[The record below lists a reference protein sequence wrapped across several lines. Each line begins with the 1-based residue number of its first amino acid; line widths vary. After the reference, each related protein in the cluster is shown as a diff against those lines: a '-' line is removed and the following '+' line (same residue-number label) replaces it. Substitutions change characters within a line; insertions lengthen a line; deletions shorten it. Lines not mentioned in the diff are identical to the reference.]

1 MINSKIFS
9 KGYDIFVDVIDYD
22 LDYEE
27 IHFIVDEEMF
37 VLSLTMIN
45 GYELLTKDNAVIEHD
60 NDYQLI
66 DEEDLYQLHQNL
78 KATSFYRK
86 VKQRAVEQV
95 IKADSGMTEID
106 WNEQELY
113 ETELILDDLQ

>member
-60 NDYQLI
+60 NEYELI
-66 DEEDLYQLHQNL
+66 DEEDLHQLHQNL

-86 VKQRAVEQV
+86 VKQRAVDQV
-95 IKADSGMTEID
+95 IKADSGMAEID

-113 ETELILDDLQ
+113 ETELMLDDLQ

>member
-1 MINSKIFS
+1 MINNKVFN
-9 KGYDIFVDVIDYD
+9 KNYDIFIDVIDYD

-27 IHFIVDEEMF
+27 FHFIVDDETF
-37 VLSLTMIN
+37 ILSLTMLN
-45 GYELLTKDNAVIEHD
+45 GYELMTSDNSMIEHD
-60 NDYQLI
+60 SDYELI
-66 DEEDLYQLHQNL
+66 DQEELHQLHQNL

-95 IKADSGMTEID
+95 IKADSGMVEID
-106 WNEQELY
+106 WNEQELF

>member
-1 MINSKIFS
+1 MINSKVFN
-9 KGYDIFVDVIDYD
+9 KDYDIFIDVIDYD

-27 IHFIVDEEMF
+27 FHFIVDEETF
-37 VLSLTMIN
+37 VLCLTN
-45 GYELLTKDNAVIEHD
+45 ERGYELLTEFNTVIEHD
-60 NDYQLI
+60 NDNQLI

-86 VKQRAVEQV
+86 VKQRAVDQV
-95 IKADSGMTEID
+95 IKADSEMASID
-106 WNEQELY
+106 WNEQELF

>member
-1 MINSKIFS
+1 MINNKVFN
-9 KGYDIFVDVIDYD
+9 KNYDIFIDVIDYD

-27 IHFIVDEEMF
+27 FHFIVDDETF
-37 VLSLTMIN
+37 ILSLTMLN
-45 GYELLTKDNAVIEHD
+45 GYELMTSDNSMIEHD
-60 NDYQLI
+60 SDYELI
-66 DEEDLYQLHQNL
+66 DQEELHQLHQNL

-95 IKADSGMTEID
+95 IKADSGMAEID

>member
-1 MINSKIFS
+1 MINSKVFN
-9 KGYDIFVDVIDYD
+9 KDYDIFIDVIDYD

-27 IHFIVDEEMF
+27 FHFIVDEETF
-37 VLSLTMIN
+37 VLSLTMLN
-45 GYELLTKDNAVIEHD
+45 GYELMTSDNSMIEHD
-60 NDYQLI
+60 SDYELI
-66 DEEDLYQLHQNL
+66 DQEELHQLHQNL

-86 VKQRAVEQV
+86 VKQRSVDQV
-95 IKADSGMTEID
+95 IKADSGMAEID

>member
-45 GYELLTKDNAVIEHD
+45 GYELLTKDNVVIEHD

-66 DEEDLYQLHQNL
+66 DEEDLHQLHQNL

-86 VKQRAVEQV
+86 VKQRAVDQV
-95 IKADSGMTEID
+95 IKADSGMAEID

-113 ETELILDDLQ
+113 ETELMLDDLQ